1 MEDKK
6 NIVLIGMPGAGK
18 STLGVLLAKSVNYS
32 FLDTDLVIQQR
43 QKRKLYEIIEEQGID
58 AFLDIENS
66 TLQDIEVNN
75 TVIATGGSAVFGMK
89 AMEHLRENGIIV
101 YIRLSLEEI
110 ERRVNNIKTR
120 GIAMKKG
127 KTLADVYG
135 ERIPLYEKYADIVV
149 DGDSTTIEE
158 GVELIINALY
168 K

>member
-1 MEDKK
+1 MEYKK

-66 TLQDIEVNN
+66 TLQDIEVKN
-75 TVIATGGSAVFGMK
+75 TVIATGGSAVYGMK